1 MVIELVNQQIKEC
14 EANKQSY
21 IVEGYPR
28 THVQAIALQ
37 RLKIVPDRFFI
48 LRSNESTIFQKLKQS
63 IQGNGAPDAVP
74 GPVLSPE
81 QVEAAAHRALT
92 EYTM

>member
-14 EANKQSY
+14 ETNKQSY

-37 RLKIVPDRFFI
+37 RLGIVPDRFFI
-48 LRSNESTIFQKLKQS
+48 LRSSESTIFQKLKQTV
-63 IQGNGAPDAVP
+63 QGNGGADSGPSP
-74 GPVLSPE
+74 GLTAE
-81 QVEAAAHRALT
+81 QADAAAHKALT